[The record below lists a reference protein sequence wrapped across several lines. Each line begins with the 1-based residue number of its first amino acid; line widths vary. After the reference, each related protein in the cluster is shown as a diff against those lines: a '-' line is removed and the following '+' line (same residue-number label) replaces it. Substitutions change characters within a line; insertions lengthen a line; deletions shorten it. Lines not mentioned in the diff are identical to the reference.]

1 MSLALNFSHLNVHHT
16 IVLETLMHCQHP
28 EVDFVYYYTTYIY
41 FMIQRII
48 SVFQAPPQLPKP
60 EMYSLR
66 VESQIKS
73 RYART
78 VVSSRLA
85 NPANKSQEVFFSVI
99 LPETAFISGFLM

>member
-1 MSLALNFSHLNVHHT
+1 MLLALNFSHMNVHHM
-16 IVLETLMHCQHP
+16 IVLETLMHYQHP
-28 EVDFVYYYTTYIY
+28 EDFVYYYFTYIY
-41 FMIQRII
+41 FMIQQII
-48 SVFQAPPQLPKP
+48 SVFQAPPHLPKP